1 MYSLC
6 MAASYNIEYS
16 RGFRVHNRQHFF
28 KIWFS
33 FTVLYMED
41 CRSKADAA
49 LLIDIT
55 TEKCFALLL
64 TKKDKEWCACWHG
77 LISAAALGSYVS

>member
-1 MYSLC
+1 MYSSC
-6 MAASYNIEYS
+6 MAASCNILSTAEAS
-16 RGFRVHNRQHFF
+16 EFTT
-28 KIWFS
+28 ISS
-33 FTVLYMED
+33 FLSGSVSLYLYMED
-41 CRSKADAA
+41 CKSKADAA

-64 TKKDKEWCACWHG
+64 NKKDKELCACWHG